1 MRKLAN
7 LGLVLA
13 TGIFCSH
20 ALAADIVI
28 GQSAPTSGVLGST
41 GAEMV
46 LGVKIC
52 IDAVNAEGGVNGRK
66 LRHVVKDDAY
76 QTAQTVA
83 NTRELIEKDH
93 AVALIGYAGTGN
105 IGAVIKEGLLNDN
118 KVPLIAPLTG
128 GESLRKPFNPYMFHI
143 RAGYSDEIN
152 RMVDQYVNMGVS
164 RFAIFYQD
172 DALGQAGLE
181 GLQAALER
189 HQLKLAGQAS
199 YEKNTENVSA
209 AVQQLDKANPQVV
222 VMVAVLRPAAAF
234 VRAFRQLKPAAQ
246 IFGLSIING
255 ADLYALV
262 GASVAAG
269 VGITQ
274 VVPSPQR
281 VNVKIVRD
289 YLGALQK
296 YAPAAKP
303 SYTSLEEYIGA
314 RVLVEGLRR
323 VKGEVSGEA
332 VRRTLESIDG
342 SIDGYRVRFAS
353 DNHVGS
359 RYVGVSLIRADG
371 RVTD

>member
-13 TGIFCSH
+13 TWIFCSH
-20 ALAADIVI
+20 AMAADIVI

-76 QTAQTVA
+76 ETAQTVA
-83 NTRELIEKDH
+83 NTRDLIEKNH

-128 GESLRKPFNPYMFHI
+128 GESLRKPFNPYVFHI
-143 RAGYSDEIN
+143 RAGYGDEIN

-164 RFAIFYQD
+164 RFAIFYQN

-209 AVQQLDKANPQVV
+209 AVQQLDQANPQVV

-342 SIDGYRVRFAS
+342 SVQGYKVSFSS

-359 RYVGVSLIRADG
+359 HYVGVSLIRADG